1 MGIFYGIILVLLVLG
16 AVSAVAFLS
25 DKYES
30 RDNEL

>member
-1 MGIFYGIILVLLVLG
+1 MEIFYGIILVLLVLG
-16 AVSAVAFLS
+16 AVSAVAVLS